1 MLQAQTTPR
10 TDLLNYYAQPGPMT
24 DPQTYASWLNDLPTD
39 IPSLVK
45 VVQGVMVHI
54 FWAERYGLNLSEERK
69 GVTLFGLTSPAPT
82 LSLDQRATARPV
94 SSSPEW
100 S

>member
-1 MLQAQTTPR
+1 MMLREQTAPR

-24 DPQTYASWLNDLPTD
+24 DPHDQAHLLDNLPTD

-54 FWAERYGLNLSEERK
+54 FWAERYVSRCP
-69 GVTLFGLTSPAPT
+69 TS
-82 LSLDQRATARPV
+82 ARTK
-94 SSSPEW
+94 
-100 S
+100 